1 LRDAGE
7 RGFEND
13 NGMESKAGWPS
24 LAQYPAMRCV
34 AHGSISRWG
43 RHLDGVYGK
52 QRAKR
57 QMASHQRFHDESRTS
72 VAQIAQ
78 RSSRRS
84 CKLHGIPGDHNG
96 REYPTRR
103 RRMVHQETR
112 SNMLWHR
119 PE

>member
-1 LRDAGE
+1 
-7 RGFEND
+7 
-13 NGMESKAGWPS
+13 
-24 LAQYPAMRCV
+24 
-34 AHGSISRWG
+34 
-43 RHLDGVYGK
+43 VYGK

-96 REYPTRR
+96 RE
-103 RRMVHQETR
+103 
-112 SNMLWHR
+112 
-119 PE
+119 